1 MCATEVQLVLV
12 GAGGAVVVLE
22 VLLGVVVVVVVEMVE
37 VLLTTGGAA
46 EALTEW
52 MVVVVGVT
60 ATGVATSRDGRVTA
74 DWASSPFGSGPELQP
89 KNAVAETT
97 ASARRATRRGRATSR
112 V

>member
-12 GAGGAVVVLE
+12 GAGGAVVVLA
-22 VLLGVVVVVVVEMVE
+22 VLLGVVGVVVVEMVE
-37 VLLTTGGAA
+37 ALTTGGGA

-74 DWASSPFGSGPELQP
+74 DWASSPLGSGPELQP
-89 KNAVAETT
+89 KNAAAETT